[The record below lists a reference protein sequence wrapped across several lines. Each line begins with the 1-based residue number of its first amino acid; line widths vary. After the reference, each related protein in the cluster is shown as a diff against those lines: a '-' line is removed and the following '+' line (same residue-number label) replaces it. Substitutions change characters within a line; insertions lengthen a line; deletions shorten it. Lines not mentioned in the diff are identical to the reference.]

1 MRKPIALAI
10 AVIVTLALAAC
21 DSCEYVSDIAKQAS
35 QTAHSQADEQLDA
48 ETIWHPSTQ
57 DADGKRL
64 VETGAVS
71 YGCRTRSMP
80 HVTLAGKTTVITT
93 MPYTT
98 CDHDDIPYRLVYD
111 TSGTVI
117 DFTKENQ

>member
-1 MRKPIALAI
+1 MRRPLALAI

-35 QTAHSQADEQLDA
+35 QTAHSQADEHLDA
-48 ETIWHPSTQ
+48 ETIWLPSTQ
-57 DADGKRL
+57 EADGKRL
-64 VETGAVS
+64 VETGTVS
-71 YGCRTRSMP
+71 YGCRTRYMP
-80 HVTLAGKTTVITT
+80 QLVYDGKTTVITT

-98 CDHDDIPYRLVYD
+98 CDHDDIPYRLIYD
-111 TSGTVI
+111 MHGTVI

>member
-1 MRKPIALAI
+1 MRRPLALAI
-10 AVIVTLALAAC
+10 AVIIALALAAC

-35 QTAHSQADEQLDA
+35 QTAHSQADEHLDA
-48 ETIWHPSTQ
+48 ETIWLPSTQ
-57 DADGKRL
+57 EADGKRL
-64 VETGAVS
+64 VETGTVS
-71 YGCRTRSMP
+71 YGCRTCYMP
-80 HVTLAGKTTVITT
+80 HVVHAGKTKVITT